1 MRTKYAAILNLVED
15 EKNLKPLTDRRP
27 VASLPFATRY
37 RLIDFPFSSLS
48 NAKIKSAALF
58 ISGTGRSLYDHIR
71 SGINWGLDN
80 FVGGGVFT
88 HSQIDLKASLE
99 DREEYM
105 ADYYYDHR
113 NYLKRSKAKYVILTG
128 SRVLA
133 NLQIDSMANFHEDK
147 NSDITVAYKKI
158 ARNEV
163 KEETIFSGYRIAEN
177 PEKNIEEVFP
187 LKGYSGDD
195 EPVAFGLDFMIAN
208 MDVMMHYL
216 DKLEEKSVFVSV
228 ENILRMAIEEGNK
241 NVVGYEYTGYMKA
254 IEDIKSYFD
263 AHMDMLDEKKF
274 NALFYRESPVL
285 TKSKNSAPTYYGEH
299 SVVKNSLIANDSEI
313 YGVVEDSLISR
324 KNLITQD
331 TTVNNS
337 IILQN
342 CFIDEGAE
350 LEYVIL
356 DKRVHVEKGAKLTG
370 TPDNPLVVGKGCR
383 VLSNGDIVEG

>member
-15 EKNLKPLTDRRP
+15 EENLKPLTNRRP

-88 HSQIDLKASLE
+88 HSQVNLKASLE
-99 DREEYM
+99 DRDEYL
-105 ADYYYDHR
+105 ADYYYDHK
-113 NYLKRSKAKYVILTG
+113 NYLKRSKAKYALITG
-128 SRVLA
+128 SRILA
-133 NLQIDSMANFHEDK
+133 NLQVDAMTQFHEDK

-158 ARNEV
+158 ARNDV
-163 KEETIFSGYRIAEN
+163 KEDTKYSGYRFATDK
-177 PEKNIEEVFP
+177 EKNIQEVFP
-187 LKGYSGDD
+187 LQGYSGDD
-195 EPVAFGLDFMIAN
+195 EAIAFGLDFMVAD
-208 MDVMMHYL
+208 MDVMLHYL
-216 DKLEEKSVFVSV
+216 DKLKEKSMYVSV
-228 ENILRMAIEEGNK
+228 KNILKMAIEEGNK

-254 IEDIKSYFD
+254 IEDVKSYFD
-263 AHMDMLDEKKF
+263 ANMDMLDQNKF

-299 SVVKNSLIANDSEI
+299 SVVRNSLLANDSEI

-331 TTVNNS
+331 TTVKNS

-350 LEYVIL
+350 LNYVIL
-356 DKRVHVEKGAKLTG
+356 DKRVRVEKGAKLSG

-383 VLSNGDIVEG
+383 VLSNGEIVEG